1 MRSSTLL
8 WLFLAAICGGV
19 LFYTTQRVTDG
30 RARLAILDEDI
41 RKETETIR
49 VLKAEWSYL
58 NQPERLEK
66 LAREYLDLA
75 PLKGRQFAKVSELG
89 ERAEAAVA
97 SSLPP
102 VEEKPAAE
110 PVTKPAP
117 VAAAAAAPKKSAP
130 PVVKIR
136 QPAPPP
142 RVAAPRA
149 PVTADDASQRSF
161 GDVMKSLGVD
171 RP

>member
-1 MRSSTLL
+1 MRSTTLL
-8 WLFLAAICGGV
+8 WLFLAAVCGGV

-66 LAREYLDLA
+66 LAREYLELA
-75 PLKGRQFAKVSELG
+75 PLKARQFATVPELA

-97 SSLPP
+97 SALPP
-102 VEEKPAAE
+102 EKS
-110 PVTKPAP
+110 AP
-117 VAAAAAAPKKSAP
+117 VAPAAAKTPPQPRPAAVA
-130 PVVKIR
+130 VKIR
-136 QPAPPP
+136 QAPAPVRAQALAPP
-142 RVAAPRA
+142 APKAPPAAVAA
-149 PVTADDASQRSF
+149 QRDF
-161 GDVMKSLGVD
+161 GDVMKSLGVQE
-171 RP
+171 P